1 MRLDQTSAEWQ
12 QGLSEYLDRA
22 FGGSSKGGT
31 APCPCSQCRS
41 TSYRKFSDVQKHL
54 LRRGFDE
61 GFIREEESICE
72 GSAVHDHDD
81 DDVDDRAGT
90 TNLIHSLIKG
100 TIRGE
105 ITDEEQPNEMAQKFF
120 NLLEEARK
128 ELYPGCTE
136 ATQVSFI
143 VKMFQMKCMFGC
155 SNACLEYVLAL
166 FLLVLPKGHC
176 LPDTMDK
183 MKKIVR
189 DLGLHYEKI
198 DACYNDCVLF
208 RGTEYESLDNC
219 PKCGETRWKQ
229 SKEEQDDATSSG
241 SKKRVPRKILRYFP
255 LIPRLQR
262 IYMSV
267 TRAKYMRWHKEE
279 LVDDGKLRHP
289 ADSKAW
295 KHVDSKYKWFAKDPR
310 NVRLGLAS
318 DGFNPFGMMNVN
330 YSCWPVILIPYN
342 LPPWLCLKQ
351 SYWMLSMVIP
361 GPKSPGVSIDV
372 YLQPLIDELKV
383 LWKDGVKAWDA
394 VEKKE
399 FDLHAILLWTINDFP
414 AYAMLSGWSTKGK
427 FACPYCHTETDYL
440 WLKHGKKMCY
450 MGHRRF
456 LPMNHKWRRNKVSF
470 NKFEYRGAPQPL
482 TGEEVLQQYET
493 FDQVKFGPE
502 SRKRKQRDEEK
513 RWHNWRKK
521 SIFFELPYWQH
532 LLIRHN
538 LDVMHIEKNIC
549 ESILGTLLEIE
560 GKSKDNEESRLD
572 MQHIGTRKDQHPVQ
586 HQNGKF
592 TLPPA
597 LYKLGK
603 EDKKLLCKFLHE
615 VKLPDGYASNIRRCL
630 HEDRILLSGLKTH
643 DFHIIF
649 QKLLPLVLRNI
660 LPQEVV
666 VPLINLSR
674 FFSSL
679 CSKELD
685 VNELVKMSASIRETL
700 CQLEMIFPPSFFDIM
715 VHLPVHLAE
724 EAALGGPVCYRW
736 MYPVERYLRT
746 VKGYVR
752 NKAHPEGSIAEGY
765 ITEECMT
772 FCSLFFKDM
781 PSRPERHESAAV
793 AEPPSGLSVFA
804 DLDYSRKGY
813 TFEVLDESE
822 LLRIRHYI
830 ITNTDECSALPE

>member
-1 MRLDQTSAEWQ
+1 ML
-12 QGLSEYLDRA
+12 
-22 FGGSSKGGT
+22 
-31 APCPCSQCRS
+31 
-41 TSYRKFSDVQKHL
+41 RK
-54 LRRGFDE
+54 GFDE
-61 GFIREEESICE
+61 SFIREQESICE
-72 GSAVHDHDD
+72 GSAIDDD

-90 TNLIHSLIKG
+90 TELLHSLIRG

-105 ITDEEQPNEMAQKFF
+105 IDEEQPNEMAKKFF
-120 NLLEEARK
+120 KLLQEAKK
-128 ELYPGCTE
+128 ELFPGCTE

-155 SNACLEYVLAL
+155 SNACMEYVLGL
-166 FLLVLPKGHC
+166 FLLILPKGHC
-176 LPDTMDK
+176 LPDSMEK
-183 MKKIVR
+183 IKKVVR
-189 DLGLHYEKI
+189 DLGLNYEKI

-208 RGTEYESLDNC
+208 RGKEYEGLDNC

-229 SKEEQDDATSSG
+229 SKEVQDVGSSCG

-262 IYMSV
+262 IYMSE
-267 TRAKYMRWHKEE
+267 TRASYMRWHKEE
-279 LVDDGKLRHP
+279 LVVDGKMRHP

-295 KHVDSKYKWFAKDPR
+295 KHVDATYEWFAEDPR

-318 DGFNPFGMMNVN
+318 DGFNPFGMLNVS

-351 SYWMLSMVIP
+351 SYWMLSMMIP
-361 GPKSPGVSIDV
+361 GARSPGVSIDV

-383 LWKDGVKAWDA
+383 LWEEGVKAWDA
-394 VEKKE
+394 KE
-399 FDLHAILLWTINDFP
+399 RKDFDLHAILLWTINDFP

-440 WLKHGKKMCY
+440 WLKHGKKHCY

-456 LPMNHKWRRNKVSF
+456 LPMDHKWRKNKVSF
-470 NKFEYRGAPQPL
+470 NNKTEYREAPQPL
-482 TGEEVLQQYET
+482 TGEQVLQHYDS
-493 FDQVKFGPE
+493 FDQVTFGPE

-521 SIFFELPYWQH
+521 SIFFQLPYWKK

-549 ESILGTLLEIE
+549 ESILGTLLDIE
-560 GKSKDNEESRLD
+560 GKSKDNEEARLD
-572 MQHIGTRKDQHPVQ
+572 MQHLGIRMDQHPE
-586 HQNGKF
+586 HENGKF

-597 LYKLGK
+597 LYKLEK
-603 EDKKLLCKFLHE
+603 DDKKLLCKFLHE
-615 VKLPDGYASNIRRCL
+615 VKLPDGYASNIRRCVD
-630 HEDRILLSGLKTH
+630 ENRCQLSGLKTH
-643 DFHIIF
+643 DYHIIF

-666 VPLINLSR
+666 VPLIDLSR

-685 VNELVKMSASIRETL
+685 EKELANMSASIRETL
-700 CQLEMIFPPSFFDIM
+700 CRLEMIFPPTFFDIM

-724 EAALGGPVCYRW
+724 EASLGGPVCYRW

-772 FCSLFFKDM
+772 FCSLFFEDM
-781 PSRPERHESAAV
+781 PTRPERHESTAAP
-793 AEPPSGLSVFA
+793 EPPSGLSIFG
-804 DLDYSRKGY
+804 DLDYSTKGY
-813 TFEVLDESE
+813 SFEVLDESE
-822 LLRIRHYI
+822 MLRIRHYI
-830 ITNTDECSALPE
+830 LTNTEECATLPE

>member
-1 MRLDQTSAEWQ
+1 MRLDKASAEWQ
-12 QGLSEYLDRA
+12 QGLTDYLDST

-31 APCPCSQCRS
+31 TPCPCSACRS
-41 TSYRKFSDVQKHL
+41 MSFRKRSDVQNHL
-54 LRRGFDE
+54 LRKGFDE
-61 GFIREEESICE
+61 SFIREQESICE
-72 GSAVHDHDD
+72 GSAIDDD

-90 TNLIHSLIKG
+90 TELLHSLIRG

-105 ITDEEQPNEMAQKFF
+105 IDEEQPNEMAKKFF
-120 NLLEEARK
+120 KLLQEAKK
-128 ELYPGCTE
+128 ELFPGCTE

-155 SNACLEYVLAL
+155 SNACMEYVLGL
-166 FLLVLPKGHC
+166 FLLILPKGHC
-176 LPDTMDK
+176 LPDSMEK
-183 MKKIVR
+183 IKKVVR
-189 DLGLHYEKI
+189 DLGLNYEKI

-208 RGTEYESLDNC
+208 RGKEYEGLDNC

-229 SKEEQDDATSSG
+229 SKEVQDVGSSCG

-262 IYMSV
+262 IYMSE
-267 TRAKYMRWHKEE
+267 TRASYMRWHKEE
-279 LVDDGKLRHP
+279 LVVDGKMRHP

-295 KHVDSKYKWFAKDPR
+295 KHVDATYEWFAEDPR

-318 DGFNPFGMMNVN
+318 DGFNTFGMLNVS
-330 YSCWPVILIPYN
+330 YSCWPAILIPYN

-351 SYWMLSMVIP
+351 SYWMLSMMIP
-361 GPKSPGVSIDV
+361 GVRSPGVSIDV

-383 LWKDGVKAWDA
+383 LWEEGVKAWDA
-394 VEKKE
+394 KE
-399 FDLHAILLWTINDFP
+399 RKDFDLHAILLWTINDFP
-414 AYAMLSGWSTKGK
+414 AYAMLSGWTTKGK

-440 WLKHGKKMCY
+440 WLKHGKKHCY
-450 MGHRRF
+450 MGHHRF
-456 LPMNHKWRRNKVSF
+456 LPMDHKWRKNKVSF
-470 NKFEYRGAPQPL
+470 NNKTEYREAPQPL
-482 TGEEVLQQYET
+482 TGEQVLQHYDS
-493 FDQVKFGPE
+493 FDQVTFGPE

-521 SIFFELPYWQH
+521 SIFFQLPYWKK

-549 ESILGTLLEIE
+549 ESILGTLLDIE
-560 GKSKDNEESRLD
+560 GKSKDNEEARLD
-572 MQHIGTRKDQHPVQ
+572 MQHLGIMMDQHLE
-586 HQNGKF
+586 HENGKF

-597 LYKLGK
+597 LYKLEK
-603 EDKKLLCKFLHE
+603 DDKKLLCKFLHE
-615 VKLPDGYASNIRRCL
+615 VKLPDGYASNIRRCVD
-630 HEDRILLSGLKTH
+630 ENRCQLSGLKTH
-643 DFHIIF
+643 DYHIIF

-666 VPLINLSR
+666 VPFIDLSR

-679 CSKELD
+679 RSKELD
-685 VNELVKMSASIRETL
+685 EKELANMSASIRETL
-700 CQLEMIFPPSFFDIM
+700 CRLEMIFPPTFFDIM

-724 EAALGGPVCYRW
+724 EASLGGPVCYRW
-736 MYPVERYLRT
+736 MYPVERYLRM

-765 ITEECMT
+765 IIEECMT

-781 PSRPERHESAAV
+781 PTRPERHESAA
-793 AEPPSGLSVFA
+793 APEPPSSLSVFG

-813 TFEVLDESE
+813 SFEVLDESE
-822 LLRIRHYI
+822 MLRIRHYI
-830 ITNTDECSALPE
+830 LTNTEECATLPE

>member
-1 MRLDQTSAEWQ
+1 MRLDKASAEWQ
-12 QGLSEYLDRA
+12 QGLTDYLDST

-31 APCPCSQCRS
+31 TPCPCSACHS
-41 TSYRKFSDVQKHL
+41 MSFRKRSDVQNHL
-54 LRRGFDE
+54 LRKGFDE
-61 GFIREEESICE
+61 SFIREQESICE
-72 GSAVHDHDD
+72 GSAIDDD
-81 DDVDDRAGT
+81 DDVDDKAGT
-90 TNLIHSLIKG
+90 IELLHSLIRG

-105 ITDEEQPNEMAQKFF
+105 IDEEQPNEMAKKFF
-120 NLLEEARK
+120 KLLQEAKK
-128 ELYPGCTE
+128 ELFPGCTE

-155 SNACLEYVLAL
+155 SNACMEYVLGL
-166 FLLVLPKGHC
+166 FLLILPKGHC
-176 LPDTMDK
+176 LPDSMEK
-183 MKKIVR
+183 IKKVVR
-189 DLGLHYEKI
+189 DLGLNYEKI

-208 RGTEYESLDNC
+208 RGKEYEGLDNC

-229 SKEEQDDATSSG
+229 SKEVQDVGSSCG

-262 IYMSV
+262 IYMSE
-267 TRAKYMRWHKEE
+267 TRASYMRWHKEE
-279 LVDDGKLRHP
+279 LVVDGKMRHP

-295 KHVDSKYKWFAKDPR
+295 KHVDATYEWFAEDPR

-318 DGFNPFGMMNVN
+318 DGFNPFGMLNVS

-351 SYWMLSMVIP
+351 SYWMLSMMIP
-361 GPKSPGVSIDV
+361 GARSPGVSIDV

-383 LWKDGVKAWDA
+383 LWEEGVKAWDA
-394 VEKKE
+394 KE
-399 FDLHAILLWTINDFP
+399 RKDFDLHAILLWTINDFP

-440 WLKHGKKMCY
+440 WLKHGKKHCY
-450 MGHRRF
+450 MGHHRF
-456 LPMNHKWRRNKVSF
+456 LPMDHKWRKNKVSF
-470 NKFEYRGAPQPL
+470 NNKTEYREAPQPL
-482 TGEEVLQQYET
+482 TGEQVLQHYDS
-493 FDQVKFGPE
+493 FDQVTFGPE

-521 SIFFELPYWQH
+521 SIFFQLPYWKKM
-532 LLIRHN
+532 LIRHN

-549 ESILGTLLEIE
+549 ESILGTLLDIE
-560 GKSKDNEESRLD
+560 GKSKDNEEARLD
-572 MQHIGTRKDQHPVQ
+572 MQHLGIRMDQHPE
-586 HQNGKF
+586 HENGKF

-597 LYKLGK
+597 LYKLEK
-603 EDKKLLCKFLHE
+603 DDKKLLCKFLHE
-615 VKLPDGYASNIRRCL
+615 VKLPDGYASNIRRCVD
-630 HEDRILLSGLKTH
+630 ENRCQLSGLKTH
-643 DFHIIF
+643 DYHIIF

-666 VPLINLSR
+666 VPLIDLSR

-685 VNELVKMSASIRETL
+685 EKELANMSASIRETL
-700 CQLEMIFPPSFFDIM
+700 CRLEMIFPPTFFDIM

-724 EAALGGPVCYRW
+724 EASLGGPVCYRW

-781 PSRPERHESAAV
+781 PTRPERHESAA
-793 AEPPSGLSVFA
+793 APEPPSDLSVFG

-813 TFEVLDESE
+813 SFEVLDESE
-822 LLRIRHYI
+822 MLRIRHYI
-830 ITNTDECSALPE
+830 LTNTEECATLPE

>member
-1 MRLDQTSAEWQ
+1 MRLDKASAEWQ
-12 QGLSEYLDRA
+12 QGLTDYLDST

-31 APCPCSQCRS
+31 APCPCSACRS
-41 TSYRKFSDVQKHL
+41 MSFRKRSDVQNHL
-54 LRRGFDE
+54 LRKGFDE
-61 GFIREEESICE
+61 SFIREQESICE
-72 GSAVHDHDD
+72 GSAIDDD

-90 TNLIHSLIKG
+90 TELLHSLIRG

-105 ITDEEQPNEMAQKFF
+105 IDEEQPNEMAKKFF
-120 NLLEEARK
+120 KLLQEAKK
-128 ELYPGCTE
+128 ELFTGCTE

-143 VKMFQMKCMFGC
+143 LKMFQMKCMFGC
-155 SNACLEYVLAL
+155 SNACMEYVLGL
-166 FLLVLPKGHC
+166 FLLILPKGHC
-176 LPDTMDK
+176 LPDSMEK
-183 MKKIVR
+183 IKKVVR
-189 DLGLHYEKI
+189 DLGLNYEKI

-208 RGTEYESLDNC
+208 RGKEYEGLDNC

-229 SKEEQDDATSSG
+229 SKEVQDVGSSCG

-262 IYMSV
+262 IYMSE
-267 TRAKYMRWHKEE
+267 TRASYMRWHKEE
-279 LVDDGKLRHP
+279 LVVDGKMRHP

-295 KHVDSKYKWFAKDPR
+295 KHVDATYEWFAEDPR

-318 DGFNPFGMMNVN
+318 DGFNPFGMLNVS

-351 SYWMLSMVIP
+351 SYWMLSMMIP
-361 GPKSPGVSIDV
+361 GARSPGVSIDV

-383 LWKDGVKAWDA
+383 LWEEGVKAWDA
-394 VEKKE
+394 KE
-399 FDLHAILLWTINDFP
+399 RKDFDLHAILLWTINDFP
-414 AYAMLSGWSTKGK
+414 AYAMLSGWSMKGK
-427 FACPYCHTETDYL
+427 FACPYCHTEIDYL
-440 WLKHGKKMCY
+440 WLKHGKKHCY
-450 MGHRRF
+450 MGHHRF
-456 LPMNHKWRRNKVSF
+456 LPMDHKWRKNKVSF
-470 NKFEYRGAPQPL
+470 NNKTEYREAPQPL
-482 TGEEVLQQYET
+482 TGEQVLQHYDS
-493 FDQVKFGPE
+493 FDQVTFGPE

-521 SIFFELPYWQH
+521 SIFFQLPYWKK

-549 ESILGTLLEIE
+549 ESILGTLLDIE
-560 GKSKDNEESRLD
+560 GKSKDNEEARLD
-572 MQHIGTRKDQHPVQ
+572 MQHLGIRMDQHPE
-586 HQNGKF
+586 HENGKF

-597 LYKLGK
+597 LYKLEK
-603 EDKKLLCKFLHE
+603 DDKKLLCKFLHE
-615 VKLPDGYASNIRRCL
+615 VKLPDGYASNIRRCVD
-630 HEDRILLSGLKTH
+630 ENRCQLSGLKTH
-643 DFHIIF
+643 DYHIIF

-666 VPLINLSR
+666 VPLIDLSR

-685 VNELVKMSASIRETL
+685 EKELANMSASIRETL
-700 CQLEMIFPPSFFDIM
+700 CRLEMIFPPTFFDIM

-724 EAALGGPVCYRW
+724 EASLGGPVCYRW

-781 PSRPERHESAAV
+781 PTRPERHESAA
-793 AEPPSGLSVFA
+793 APEPPSGLSVFG

-813 TFEVLDESE
+813 SFEVLDESE
-822 LLRIRHYI
+822 MLRIRHYI
-830 ITNTDECSALPE
+830 LTNTEECATLPE

>member
-1 MRLDQTSAEWQ
+1 
-12 QGLSEYLDRA
+12 
-22 FGGSSKGGT
+22 
-31 APCPCSQCRS
+31 
-41 TSYRKFSDVQKHL
+41 
-54 LRRGFDE
+54 
-61 GFIREEESICE
+61 
-72 GSAVHDHDD
+72 
-81 DDVDDRAGT
+81 
-90 TNLIHSLIKG
+90 
-100 TIRGE
+100 
-105 ITDEEQPNEMAQKFF
+105 MAKKFF
-120 NLLEEARK
+120 KLLQEAKK
-128 ELYPGCTE
+128 ELFPGCTE

-155 SNACLEYVLAL
+155 SNACMEYVLGL
-166 FLLVLPKGHC
+166 FLLILPKGHC
-176 LPDTMDK
+176 LPDSMEK
-183 MKKIVR
+183 IKKVVR
-189 DLGLHYEKI
+189 DLGLNYEKI

-208 RGTEYESLDNC
+208 RGKEYEGLDNC

-229 SKEEQDDATSSG
+229 SKEVHDVGSSCG

-262 IYMSV
+262 IYMSE
-267 TRAKYMRWHKEE
+267 TRASYMRWHKEE
-279 LVDDGKLRHP
+279 LVVDGKMRHP

-295 KHVDSKYKWFAKDPR
+295 KHVDATYEWFAEDPR

-318 DGFNPFGMMNVN
+318 DGFNPFGMLNVS

-351 SYWMLSMVIP
+351 SYWMLSMMIP
-361 GPKSPGVSIDV
+361 GARSPGVSIDV

-383 LWKDGVKAWDA
+383 LWEEGVKAWDA
-394 VEKKE
+394 KE
-399 FDLHAILLWTINDFP
+399 RKDFDLHAILLWTINDFP
-414 AYAMLSGWSTKGK
+414 TYAMLSGWSTKGK
-427 FACPYCHTETDYL
+427 FACPYCHTEIDYL
-440 WLKHGKKMCY
+440 WLKHGKKHCY
-450 MGHRRF
+450 MGYRRF
-456 LPMNHKWRRNKVSF
+456 LPMDHKWRKNKVSF
-470 NKFEYRGAPQPL
+470 NNKTEYREAPQPL
-482 TGEEVLQQYET
+482 TGEQVLQHYDS
-493 FDQVKFGPE
+493 FDQVTFGPE

-521 SIFFELPYWQH
+521 SIFFQLPYWKK

-549 ESILGTLLEIE
+549 ESILGTLLDIE
-560 GKSKDNEESRLD
+560 GKSKDNEEARLD
-572 MQHIGTRKDQHPVQ
+572 MQHLGIRMDQHPE
-586 HQNGKF
+586 HENGKF

-597 LYKLGK
+597 LYKLEK
-603 EDKKLLCKFLHE
+603 DDKKLLCKFLHE
-615 VKLPDGYASNIRRCL
+615 VKLPDGYASNIRRCVD
-630 HEDRILLSGLKTH
+630 ENRCQLSGLKTH
-643 DFHIIF
+643 DYHIIF

-666 VPLINLSR
+666 VPLIDLSR

-685 VNELVKMSASIRETL
+685 EKELANMSASIRETL
-700 CQLEMIFPPSFFDIM
+700 CRLEMIFPPTFFDIM

-724 EAALGGPVCYRW
+724 EASLGGPVCYRW

-781 PSRPERHESAAV
+781 PTRPERHESAA
-793 AEPPSGLSVFA
+793 APEPPSGLSVFD
-804 DLDYSRKGY
+804 DLDYSTKGY
-813 TFEVLDESE
+813 SFEVLDESE
-822 LLRIRHYI
+822 MLRIRHYI
-830 ITNTDECSALPE
+830 LTNTEECATLPE